1 MKKNE
6 SGCGSLIAFAV
17 VFTIISKILD
27 FLYFFRYVFLA
38 ILILIAI
45 IAVFAIIINMLP
57 SKDDI
62 NTGNNPNIDTTEIN
76 EGTIYGNSAVIDIDN
91 MEGHQFEYFCAD
103 VLRRNGY
110 KNVYV
115 TKGSGDQG
123 VDILAERDG
132 IKYAIQCKR
141 YSNVIGNSAVQEVH
155 AGAKFYGCHIGI
167 VVSNNSFTKSAHELA
182 DKIGVVLWDRK
193 ELLKL
198 MKNNF

>member
-6 SGCGSLIAFAV
+6 SGCGSLIAFAIV
-17 VFTIISKILD
+17 ITIIGKVLD
-27 FLYFFRYVFLA
+27 FLYFFRYVFWV

-45 IAVFAIIINMLP
+45 IAVIVIIINMLP

-62 NTGNNPNIDTTEIN
+62 DTGREPYTDDTETNAETDNNTNT
-76 EGTIYGNSAVIDIDN
+76 AVDIDN
-91 MEGHQFEYFCAD
+91 MEGRQFEYFCAD
-103 VLRRNGY
+103 VLKRNGY

-182 DKIGVVLWDRK
+182 DKTGVVLWDRK

>member
-17 VFTIISKILD
+17 AFTIISKILD

>member
-17 VFTIISKILD
+17 VFTIISRILD

-45 IAVFAIIINMLP
+45 IAFFAIIINMLP

>member
-1 MKKNE
+1 
-6 SGCGSLIAFAV
+6 
-17 VFTIISKILD
+17 
-27 FLYFFRYVFLA
+27 
-38 ILILIAI
+38 
-45 IAVFAIIINMLP
+45 MLP

>member
-167 VVSNNSFTKSAHELA
+167 VVGNNSFTKSAHELA